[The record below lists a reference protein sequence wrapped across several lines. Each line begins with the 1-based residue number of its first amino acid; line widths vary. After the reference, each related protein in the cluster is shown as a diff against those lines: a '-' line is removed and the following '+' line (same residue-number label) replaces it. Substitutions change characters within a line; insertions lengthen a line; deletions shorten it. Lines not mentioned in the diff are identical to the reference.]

1 MVTKPMIEITRHNRD
16 HAAHRVNLTFISFV
30 NLALIRLREPLGRIY
45 KVTGE
50 LTALSI
56 LCL

>member
-30 NLALIRLREPLGRIY
+30 NLALIRQREPLGRIY

-56 LCL
+56 L